1 MNKYFCYTNNIL
13 MTLKLVFEF
22 FFFST
27 WKFNLA
33 YVTG

>member
-1 MNKYFCYTNNIL
+1 MCLFVIL
-13 MTLKLVFEF
+13 ITLKLDFEL

>member
-1 MNKYFCYTNNIL
+1 MFICYFNDIL
-13 MTLKLVFEF
+13 MTLKLDFEL